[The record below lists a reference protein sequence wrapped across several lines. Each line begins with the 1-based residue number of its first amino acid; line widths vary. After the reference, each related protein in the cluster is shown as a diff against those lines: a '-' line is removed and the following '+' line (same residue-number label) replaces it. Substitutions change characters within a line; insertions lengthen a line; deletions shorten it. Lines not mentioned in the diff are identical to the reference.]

1 MRIPVFVLAFV
12 LASCGGAGGAAPSA
26 PPPPPPVVPPPPG
39 SPPAL
44 PPLPAPV
51 PPAPGEPVPAM
62 LPGLA
67 YGIHNATGEP
77 IVWFGWWETRV
88 PQPVTGAL
96 EPGWVWIIPST
107 GSVAPGTTYVSS
119 PSNGPYPRPQPED
132 GAEVDVVAVGLSGTT
147 YAARVTY
154 AVPAAS
160 VWVVTP

>member
-1 MRIPVFVLAFV
+1 MRIVPFVALA
-12 LASCGGAGGAAPSA
+12 LALSACGGGTAGAPPVSA
-26 PPPPPPVVPPPPG
+26 PPPASPPPAAPPVLPPP
-39 SPPAL
+39 
-44 PPLPAPV
+44 PAPV

-107 GSVAPGTTYVSS
+107 GSVAPGSTYVSS
-119 PSNGPYPRPQPED
+119 ASNGPYARPQPPS
-132 GAEVDVVAVGLSGTT
+132 GEVDVVAVGLSGTT

>member
-1 MRIPVFVLAFV
+1 MRIVPFVALA
-12 LASCGGAGGAAPSA
+12 LALSACGGGTAGAPPVSA
-26 PPPPPPVVPPPPG
+26 PPPASPPPG

-44 PPLPAPV
+44 PPPPAPV

-107 GSVAPGTTYVSS
+107 GSVAPGSTYVSS
-119 PSNGPYPRPQPED
+119 ASNGPYARPQPPS
-132 GAEVDVVAVGLSGTT
+132 GEVDVVAVGLSGTT